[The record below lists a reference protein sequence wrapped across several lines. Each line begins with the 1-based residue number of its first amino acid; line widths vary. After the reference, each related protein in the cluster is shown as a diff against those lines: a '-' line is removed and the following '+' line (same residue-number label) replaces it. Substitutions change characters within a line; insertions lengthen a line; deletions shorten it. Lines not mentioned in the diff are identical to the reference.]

1 MAHFD
6 DPKLAL
12 ASLRPPGTTSSRP
25 FPWFVGPRTCLSE
38 STTRKEG
45 VRKRCTRSPVVF
57 GIDRVDVTIAARN
70 LLRGV
75 ATGVIELVAR
85 TPSGK
90 ANTKAYT
97 VKSGIVTRESLS
109 YDYALR
115 EALHRSNILL

>member
-38 STTRKEG
+38 STTREEG
-45 VRKRCTRSPVVF
+45 
-57 GIDRVDVTIAARN
+57 VTIAARN

-97 VKSGIVTRESLS
+97 VKSNIVTRESLS

-115 EALHRSNILL
+115 EALHRHTKRLLPDQQLVPPGDRWPQP